1 MGNPLNVNVPEV
13 AREIFIQSLRE
24 MNIQRLRN
32 PSQPVSDPNPMH
44 MKPIV
49 DKHIPKVLL
58 GLLVNWEI
66 GNKNPLRKQ
75 RSPLWRSGFSNG
87 SSG

>member
-1 MGNPLNVNVPEV
+1 MGNMLNVNVPEV

-49 DKHIPKVLL
+49 DRHIPKILL
-58 GLLVNWEI
+58 GSLGNWKVRNENSL
-66 GNKNPLRKQ
+66 GKQ
-75 RSPLWRSGFSNG
+75 RSPSW
-87 SSG
+87 